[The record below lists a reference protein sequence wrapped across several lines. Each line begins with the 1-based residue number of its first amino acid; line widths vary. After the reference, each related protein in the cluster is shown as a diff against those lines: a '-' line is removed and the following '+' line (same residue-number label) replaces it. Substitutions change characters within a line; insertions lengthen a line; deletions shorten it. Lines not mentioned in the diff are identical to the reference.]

1 MTTVDRSR
9 RVLGCR
15 LAAVVLALAGGSAPA
30 GEKLLH
36 GLEGT
41 AGLKT
46 SGRVTRATGADAVTQ
61 GASALELAPGASVTV
76 TIPANFMDEVG
87 WLKIDTFE
95 VQPVLASL
103 ELTLAGMLSQAG
115 HVRPGND
122 TLALPLGLAGRTY
135 RGPWPGKPTAL
146 RIRNTGRES
155 VVIDNV
161 RLAGPA
167 RPPAG
172 AVLLDFGPPGQAL
185 WPGFE
190 HADSQGTGI
199 AWSGTVKI
207 FGFSLAYPDPLGGD
221 FAGRRP
227 GYRTQETLTLESPGG
242 AGVACAWLTR
252 YGSVYSAVLEYAVRV
267 NNRTLLHRRLSPA
280 EMLSPAGL
288 LRGRDQ
294 PWTSEWFQQSFVP
307 EVLTRLEFP
316 LKPGSNSV
324 ELGNCQIAALVVAPR
339 ARQQAMRNYVQRVEQ
354 DLKRYRRQFVLAR
367 QDHPQCGVPPTE
379 DEARAGMMIFLP
391 PADEWFGRE
400 YAPTAEHRG
409 GTLKLAAAPGMVA
422 TAALVAVPCKDAASL
437 QVSFE
442 SLRGVG
448 VGAIPGGALRVYAL
462 ERLPLVE
469 GGCVYWQ
476 PFLPARRFRSAKARG
491 VYWFLVQVAVPQR
504 ARAGAYQGTLRLTQG
519 KTSAKLPV
527 ELRVYQIAA
536 AAGDGGG
543 RTFGVLADGDVY
555 AVYRSLALALPA
567 ERRGQLTRDI
577 LRQLFAAG
585 LNAGV
590 VPGPSLSSVSTA
602 APDRMIRAL
611 RVYPRPTR
619 PGKALVDLQDAIRLL
634 QAAQIQ
640 PGTALHTSAVVNLV
654 QVSNEWAD
662 KGRLGNYAL
671 HVASAGGGGAQATK
685 LVSLAR
691 KAGGRPAISTRA
703 TSLAAAPAAERA
715 ELFKAL
721 DTLICTP
728 NHNGLGGLGDEFRRS
743 GPDKTL
749 AVLVRYGDVYTC
761 GFYSWGIGADGVY
774 LQQIFSPMPLF
785 NAFWFDGQSLLV
797 PTSRGGFEPTLGL
810 LQLGCGMQDYA
821 LAKRCEA
828 LLKLSKAR
836 RGQSQQLEKVLT
848 EIRLSADAAV
858 PRFDR
863 RRWQPVGVS
872 SKQVQDWRLGLLQA
886 AEEVSK
892 QLRP

>member
-1 MTTVDRSR
+1 MTTVDRSC
-9 RVLGCR
+9 RVLRWR

-30 GEKLLH
+30 AEKLLH
-36 GLEGT
+36 GLEDT

-61 GASALELAPGASVTV
+61 GASALELAAGASVTV
-76 TIPANFMDEVG
+76 TIPANFIDEVG

-122 TLALPLGLAGRTY
+122 TLALPLGLAARTY
-135 RGPWPGKPTAL
+135 RGPWPAKPTAL

-167 RPPAG
+167 QPPAG
-172 AVLLDFGPPGQAL
+172 AVLLDFGPSDQAL

-207 FGFSLAYPDPLGGD
+207 FGFSLSHPDPLGGD

-227 GYRTQETLTLESPGG
+227 STRTQETLTVESPS
-242 AGVACAWLTR
+242 APGVACAWLTR

-267 NNRTLLHRRLSPA
+267 NNRTLLQRRLSPA

-288 LRGRDQ
+288 LRGRDE

-339 ARQQAMRNYVQRVEQ
+339 ARQQAMRNYVERVEQ

-367 QDHPQCGVPPTE
+367 QHHPQCDVPPAEEE
-379 DEARAGMMIFLP
+379 DRAGVMIFLP
-391 PADEWFGRE
+391 PADEWFGRA
-400 YAPTAEHRG
+400 YAPTAEHRA
-409 GTLKLAAAPGMVA
+409 GTLKLAAAAGMIA

-448 VGAIPGGALRVYAL
+448 VGAIPGGALRVCAL

-476 PFLPARRFRSAKARG
+476 PYLPARRFRSAKARG
-491 VYWFLVQVAVPQR
+491 VYWFLAQVAVPQR
-504 ARAGAYQGTLRLTQG
+504 ARAGTYQGTLRVTRG

-543 RTFGVLADGDVY
+543 QTFGVLADGDVY
-555 AVYRSLALALPA
+555 AAYRSLALALPA

-577 LRQLFAAG
+577 LSQLFAAG

-590 VPGPSLSSVSTA
+590 VPGPLLSSIPTP

-611 RVYPRPTR
+611 QVYPRPTR
-619 PGKALVDLQDAIRLL
+619 PGKALVDLQDAIRVL

-640 PGTALHTSAVVNLV
+640 PGTALHTSAVGNLV
-654 QVSNEWAD
+654 QASNEWAD

-671 HVASAGGGGAQATK
+671 FVASAGLSEATK
-685 LVSLAR
+685 LASLAR
-691 KAGGRPAISTRA
+691 KAGGRPAVSTGA

-728 NHNGLGGLGDEFRRS
+728 NHKGLGGLGDEFRRS
-743 GPDKTL
+743 GPEKTL
-749 AVLVRYGDVYTC
+749 AVSVGYGDVYTC

-774 LQQIFSPMPLF
+774 VQQIFSAMPLF

-797 PTSRGGFEPTLGL
+797 PTSQGGFEPTLGL
-810 LQLGCGMQDYA
+810 LQLGCAMQDYA

-828 LLKLSKAR
+828 LLKLAKAR
-836 RGQSQQLEKVLT
+836 PGQSQQLEKVLT

-858 PRFDR
+858 PGFDR